1 MLILDYFGVLLPGEI
16 ILIFFL
22 VIRKQWN
29 FWLFEWGSK
38 YFVIQRVS
46 KDSRG
51 SAWGGPKKLDTKT
64 AIVRG
69 SCCRLESRS
78 KPARTRLASRSPM
91 MNGSFS
97 GYIPFPENTLFG
109 ILRQLNLDS
118 PIYPRG
124 ITSNGAILTQAAVD
138 VHTNYSNQVKNNYQ
152 IRAPSSLN
160 PQDGSRYML
169 THRKEYR
176 RIRNSLV
183 AGGSIISADRG
194 VSLPV
199 GNTK

>member
-1 MLILDYFGVLLPGEI
+1 
-16 ILIFFL
+16 
-22 VIRKQWN
+22 
-29 FWLFEWGSK
+29 
-38 YFVIQRVS
+38 
-46 KDSRG
+46 
-51 SAWGGPKKLDTKT
+51 
-64 AIVRG
+64 
-69 SCCRLESRS
+69 
-78 KPARTRLASRSPM
+78 M

-160 PQDGSRYML
+160 SAGWFTIYADSPEGIP
-169 THRKEYR
+169 TH
-176 RIRNSLV
+176 
-183 AGGSIISADRG
+183 
-194 VSLPV
+194 
-199 GNTK
+199 T

>member
-1 MLILDYFGVLLPGEI
+1 
-16 ILIFFL
+16 
-22 VIRKQWN
+22 
-29 FWLFEWGSK
+29 
-38 YFVIQRVS
+38 
-46 KDSRG
+46 
-51 SAWGGPKKLDTKT
+51 
-64 AIVRG
+64 
-69 SCCRLESRS
+69 
-78 KPARTRLASRSPM
+78 M